1 MGCPG
6 SEGSAMSQDR
16 DTPITAAGN
25 TNLRSISAQA
35 DSRCGLVAAQVQ
47 DVRTSDVLG
56 QCERSPRANDAWS
69 TAPPQQRCTTVRYA
83 GVSQTVA
90 DMRVYCAI
98 VDCS

>member
-25 TNLRSISAQA
+25 SNLRSIGAEA
-35 DSRCGLVAAQVQ
+35 DSRCGLVAARVQ

-56 QCERSPRANDAWS
+56 QCECSPRLTRAEHRRAT
-69 TAPPQQRCTTVRYA
+69 TAYDRAIRRRD
-83 GVSQTVA
+83 QTVA
-90 DMRVYCAI
+90 ETSVYCAI
-98 VDCS
+98 VDGS